1 MFPRL
6 LEHALFDKLGAS
18 KFAHTCLRSDCAAS
32 TMTFSFCV
40 ASSPA
45 NRHEAAVGGQPN
57 LIGRQMLK
65 RARNTALRLES
76 TDGAGLF
83 RRVPI

>member
-40 ASSPA
+40 ASS
-45 NRHEAAVGGQPN
+45 R
-57 LIGRQMLK
+57 LIVMRPQ
-65 RARNTALRLES
+65 S
-76 TDGAGLF
+76 GASQT
-83 RRVPI
+83 